1 MVEKKIKLNAKKVEY
16 KYNLNHYESLQ
27 RLMFERISVSGYQ
40 DNFILKGRLLLA
52 AMFSVE
58 NKTTKDM
65 DATLP
70 E

>member
-1 MVEKKIKLNAKKVEY
+1 MQKKINLNAKRVEY

-40 DNFILKGRLLLA
+40 DDFILKGRLLLM

-58 NKTTKDM
+58 NKTIKDM

>member
-40 DNFILKGRLLLA
+40 NNFILKGRLLLA
-52 AMFSVE
+52 AMYSVE